1 MDDDAFRALLADFE
15 RSWRGYRKVRRGV
28 QKRLVRHMHA
38 LNCKTVSE
46 YRSRLDRDEE
56 ARREMKRRL
65 TVSISRFFR
74 DQRMWHVLKASVLPA
89 LVRDHPQGLQVWSA
103 GCARGEEP
111 YTLAAVWSR
120 IPEPKP
126 PLRILATD
134 LHPDYLDQA
143 RTGVYGQGSLRDV
156 TPEFRETM
164 FQRQAPNQWR
174 VKPHLRP
181 PITWRVH
188 DLVADPPPER
198 EFAIIF
204 LRNNLLTYFDE
215 PIRSAAFSRIVGQL
229 PPGGVLAIGAHER
242 LPEGDFN
249 LVPHPACPLLLVRP

>member
-1 MDDDAFRALLADFE
+1 M
-15 RSWRGYRKVRRGV
+15 
-28 QKRLVRHMHA
+28 QA
-38 LNCKTVSE
+38 LNCPAVSE
-46 YRSRLDRDEE
+46 YRARLDRDGD
-56 ARREMKRRL
+56 ARREMERRL

-74 DQRMWHVLKASVLPA
+74 DRQVWNVLQAEILPSLA
-89 LVRDHPQGLQVWSA
+89 RRYPDWLAAWSA

-120 IPEPKP
+120 FPAPKP

-134 LHPDYLDQA
+134 LHPGYLDQA
-143 RTGVYGQGSLRDV
+143 RKGVYGRGSLRDV
-156 TPEFRETM
+156 PPDFRETM
-164 FQRQAPNQWR
+164 FTREGPDRWR

-188 DLVADPPPER
+188 DLVADPPPQT

-229 PPGGVLAIGAHER
+229 APGGVLAIGAHER
-242 LPEGDFN
+242 LPQGDFG
-249 LVPHPACPLLLVRP
+249 LTPHPTCPLLHVRP